1 MVSNYK
7 LTIIAIVLGLSTALV
22 GCITVKEGGGSVD
35 KQKLIDN
42 YVQLG
47 MAYLQQDS
55 RDAARRNFEK
65 ALAVNSKSA
74 SANNGMALL
83 YQLNAEFSL
92 AEKYYL
98 KAISAD
104 DGYTQAKNNYGIF
117 LLGQAR
123 YQEAYDIFK
132 DVVQDL
138 SYTHREH
145 ALAQFGR
152 AALKLGKR
160 ERAKSLFHHSLNI
173 NNKVLISNIELA
185 EIYFDEEDYAKSKHY
200 LDQYLLFADRQSPQS
215 LWLGIRI
222 ERIFGNK
229 DKEASYGLALRNLH
243 PYSNEYLEYRA
254 TLDNERK

>member
-1 MVSNYK
+1 MSNYQ
-7 LTIIAIVLGLSTALV
+7 LTVIAIVLALSAILT
-22 GCITVKEGGGSVD
+22 GCITVKEGGGSID

-42 YVQLG
+42 YVRLG

-65 ALAVNSKSA
+65 ALAINSKSA
-74 SANNGMALL
+74 PANNGMALL

-98 KAISAD
+98 KAISSDAS
-104 DGYTQAKNNYGIF
+104 YTQAKNNYGIF
-117 LLGQAR
+117 LYRQAR
-123 YQEAYDIFK
+123 YQEAYDVFK
-132 DVVQDL
+132 DVVEDL
-138 SYTHREH
+138 SYVHREH

-152 AALKLGKR
+152 AALKIGKR

-185 EIYFDEEDYAKSKHY
+185 EIYFDEENYAESKRY

-229 DKEASYGLALRNLH
+229 DKEASYALALRNLH
-243 PYSNEYLEYRA
+243 PYSNEYLQYQA
-254 TLDNERK
+254 TLDDEQK

>member
-1 MVSNYK
+1 MSNYK
-7 LTIIAIVLGLSTALV
+7 LTIIAIALGLSAALT

-35 KQKLIDN
+35 RQKLIDN

-65 ALAVNSKSA
+65 ALAVNSNSA
-74 SANNGMALL
+74 PANNGMALL

-104 DGYTQAKNNYGIF
+104 DSYTQAKNNYGVF
-117 LLGQAR
+117 LYQQAR
-123 YQEAYDIFK
+123 YQEAYDIFE

-145 ALAQFGR
+145 ALAQFGL

-185 EIYFDEEDYAKSKHY
+185 EIYFDEENYTESKRY

-229 DKEASYGLALRNLH
+229 DKEASYALALRNLH
-243 PYSNEYLEYRA
+243 PYSNEYLQYRA
-254 TLDNERK
+254 TLDNEQK